1 MAIVSVLQSSTSLLA
16 SNRRTKVIL
25 SNEGANDVWC
35 IFGAAAV
42 LNEGFK
48 LAAGAERTLDANK
61 LDISEALNAIAE
73 TGATNVSV
81 YELGA

>member
-1 MAIVSVLQSSTSLLA
+1 MAIVSVLTSSTSLLL

-35 IFGAAAV
+35 IFGATAIV
-42 LNEGFK
+42 NEGFK
-48 LAAGAERTLDANK
+48 LASGAERTLDANK

-73 TGATNVSV
+73 TATTNVSV
-81 YELGA
+81 YELGD